1 MIRSCFVVLLC
12 GGILGCAVG
21 PDYQKPAITLPK
33 NWHETTD
40 TAITRAFQTQWWQS
54 FNDPLLTQLIRQAAE
69 ANLDLQQATARLRDA
84 RAQQI
89 MAVAAAFPSVSAKS
103 NLSRRG
109 NNLSSFGGSGNN
121 IAGGGFGVGNQ
132 IINILQA
139 GFDAEWELDVFG
151 GVRRG
156 MEYVKATVDAT
167 LEDRRAI
174 LVSVQGEVARLYVQ
188 LRANQQFLA
197 ITQDNLASQQQTLEL
212 IKIRENAGLTS
223 GLDVAQQEALVADTL
238 AMLPGYDTLIKQ
250 SSHAL
255 STLLGRQPDALG
267 LVLDSAKPMPVAK
280 IVLTQLPSELLRR
293 RPDIRRSERQLAA
306 SNAEIGVA
314 IAELYPKF
322 NLAAFL
328 GIQNTRISDISPL
341 GKSWS
346 AAASISMP
354 IFNWGKLQA
363 NIESKK
369 AQKQEKYLAYQ
380 ATILT
385 ALKEV
390 EDALVAYNRENQR
403 QQTLAEAVNA
413 NKLAWQLSEE
423 RYTKGLTTFL
433 DVLDSQRN
441 VLTAKSKLVESQAQ
455 VSQNL
460 VALYKALGG
469 GWEN

>member
-12 GGILGCAVG
+12 GGLLGCAVG

>member
-1 MIRSCFVVLLC
+1 MIRPCFFVLLC
-12 GGILGCAVG
+12 AGLLGCAVG

-40 TAITRAFQTQWWQS
+40 TAITREFQPQWWQS

-103 NLSRRG
+103 NLSRRS

-121 IAGGGFGVGNQ
+121 VAGGGFGVGNQ

-167 LEDRRAI
+167 REDRRAI

-188 LRANQQFLA
+188 LRANQQLLA
-197 ITQDNLASQQQTLEL
+197 ITQDNLASQQQTLDL
-212 IKIRENAGLTS
+212 IKIRANAGLTS
-223 GLDVAQQEALVADTL
+223 GLDAAQQEGLVAETL
-238 AMLPGYDTLIKQ
+238 ARLPGYETLIKQ
-250 SSHAL
+250 SIHAL
-255 STLLGRQPDALG
+255 STLLGRQPDALS
-267 LVLDSAKPMPVAK
+267 LLLDSAKPIPVAK

-369 AQKQEKYLAYQ
+369 AQKQEKYLTYQ

-403 QQTLAEAVNA
+403 QQALEEAVNA
-413 NKLAWQLSEE
+413 NQLAWQLSEE

-441 VLTAKSKLVESQAQ
+441 VLAAKSKLIESQAQ

-460 VALYKALGG
+460 VALYKAMGG